1 MKRRAQGDTLVAG
14 TPLDAE
20 DISGDLEI
28 AIDAVVVRERP
39 DAAFDVILRTSRGE
53 ISGALHPC
61 KGEAGAAIFVGGALG
76 GLDGPANAIYPRL
89 AEALRQAQGD
99 PPKVPTKSQ
108 GLSSLRLHY
117 RRPAEFTECVLDV
130 LAGLSFLK
138 GLGAGRVALVGHSFG
153 AAVAIKCGELS
164 ELVAGVAA
172 LSSQLYGTRS
182 VQRLS
187 PKPLLLVHGAAD
199 GVLDCAASK
208 DIYERALEP
217 KRLVLYKGAD
227 HRLASCAEELFEL
240 LRTWLQEVVS

>member
-1 MKRRAQGDTLVAG
+1 VKRRAQGDTLVAG

-28 AIDAVVVRERP
+28 AIDAVAARERP

-53 ISGALHPC
+53 ISGVLHPC
-61 KGEAGAAIFVGGALG
+61 EGEAGAAIFVGGALG

-89 AEALRQAQGD
+89 AEALAAPAEGD
-99 PPKVPTKSQ
+99 

-117 RRPAEFTECVLDV
+117 RQPGEFTECVLDV

-153 AAVAIKCGELS
+153 AAVAIKGGELS

-172 LSSQLYGTRS
+172 LSPQLYGTRS
-182 VQRLS
+182 AQRLS
-187 PKPLLLVHGAAD
+187 PKPLLLVHGTAD

-217 KRLVLYKGAD
+217 KRLVLYEGAD
-227 HRLASCAEELFEL
+227 HTLASCVEELFEL
-240 LRTWLQEVVS
+240 LRTWLQEVMS